1 VNVLAR
7 ESGKITGQKKA
18 LCRYWALIN
27 IVSDQNNLFNSM
39 PILVLPNKSKANI
52 TPYFKL
58 IFDCNVIKHLYTF
71 PLLGSKIFPELYSLP
86 SL

>member
-7 ESGKITGQKKA
+7 ESKILAKA

-39 PILVLPNKSKANI
+39 PILGSSQSKANI
-52 TPYFKL
+52 TPYFAYL
-58 IFDCNVIKHLYTF
+58 
-71 PLLGSKIFPELYSLP
+71 
-86 SL
+86 

>member
-7 ESGKITGQKKA
+7 ESGKILAKA

-39 PILVLPNKSKANI
+39 PILGSSQSKANI
-52 TPYFKL
+52 TPYFAYLL
-58 IFDCNVIKHLYTF
+58 IVT
-71 PLLGSKIFPELYSLP
+71 
-86 SL
+86 

>member
-7 ESGKITGQKKA
+7 ESGKITWAKKA

-39 PILVLPNKSKANI
+39 PILVLPNKTKYN
-52 TPYFKL
+52 
-58 IFDCNVIKHLYTF
+58 
-71 PLLGSKIFPELYSLP
+71 PLL
-86 SL
+86 